1 MSAKNRSPLTAVWDF
16 FCSLK
21 LTISTLILLA
31 STSVIGTVIQQNLS
45 PQQYLRVY
53 SETTFRI
60 LNDLDFFDMYHSW
73 WFLSLL
79 ALFAANLI
87 ACSIKR
93 FPRVWKTVKNPVLA
107 PEESLYRT
115 FSNVE
120 ELLVKDSPEQARQ
133 KLEGFFKKRFAAPV
147 VTEKDGKIHLF
158 AQKGAYARFSVY
170 ITHLSILIIF
180 AGAILGSL
188 WGFKGYVNIP
198 EGQQVNQVWPRNG
211 NKPIDLGFAVRC
223 DSFAVS
229 YYPGTAR
236 PKEFRSVLTLLQ
248 NGKPVPGYDH
258 HPIIV
263 NKPLTYNGITFY
275 QSGYGPS
282 GSPTLGLQVKTRAT
296 GKTRQVSLE
305 KGEQVP
311 LSGGAQLRL
320 VDFTPSFQNYGPA
333 AKLEVLPPS
342 GQPHSFVVL
351 KNFPDFDAQRGG
363 AYIVSLTDYQ
373 QHYFTG
379 LQVAKDPGVWV
390 VWLGC
395 ILLVGGTISA
405 FFLSHRR
412 IWLTIQSVDK
422 KTGIKFGGTAHR
434 NQPSFALFFDEF
446 KKDLKS
452 EMKS

>member
-1 MSAKNRSPLTAVWDF
+1 M
-16 FCSLK
+16 
-21 LTISTLILLA
+21 
-31 STSVIGTVIQQNLS
+31 
-45 PQQYLRVY
+45 
-53 SETTFRI
+53 
-60 LNDLDFFDMYHSW
+60 
-73 WFLSLL
+73 
-79 ALFAANLI
+79 
-87 ACSIKR
+87 
-93 FPRVWKTVKNPVLA
+93 
-107 PEESLYRT
+107 
-115 FSNVE
+115 
-120 ELLVKDSPEQARQ
+120 QARR
-133 KLEGFFKKRFAAPV
+133 KLEGFLARSFAAPV

-198 EGQQVNQVWPRNG
+198 EGQQVSQVWPRNG
-211 NKPIDLGFAVRC
+211 NTPIDLGFAVRC

-229 YYPGTAR
+229 FYPGTAR
-236 PKEFRSVLTLLQ
+236 PKEFKSVLTILR
-248 NGKPVPGYDH
+248 NGKPVPGLDH

-263 NKPLTYNGITFY
+263 NKPLTYKGITFY

-282 GSPTLGLQVKTRAT
+282 GSPTLGLQVKARAT
-296 GKTRQVSLE
+296 GKTRQVSIE

-320 VDFTPSFQNYGPA
+320 VDFTSSFQNYGPA

-342 GQPHSFVVL
+342 GQPRSFVIL

-363 AYIVSLTDYQ
+363 DYIISLTDFQ

-395 ILLVGGTISA
+395 LFLVLGQHQRLLPLPPAHLGHHPAGGEK
-405 FFLSHRR
+405 
-412 IWLTIQSVDK
+412 D
-422 KTGIKFGGTAHR
+422 R
-434 NQPSFALFFDEF
+434 NQDRRHRPSQPAGLRAVLRRVQKEPQIRDDFLRPLVWSLPGEF
-446 KKDLKS
+446 TP
-452 EMKS
+452 